1 MKLSGIIGIFRRDKG
16 EKKTPGAA
24 AEAVPEVIGMSA
36 RATECREPMA
46 VSVFNRCVTL
56 LSETVASLP
65 VEHQKRRHGVYERQE
80 SRLQWLLGREPEP
93 GVSAFDYWRQVVR
106 HRIFAGN
113 AFILPIY
120 GPTGE
125 LLALPLLSAGSVFY
139 DYGNASWR
147 VDDHYRN
154 IHGWYTDSEIIHIK
168 GDCPHPDGRTGVG
181 VVDYMR
187 LTLDTTVAGDEET
200 RERFANGGNV
210 RGFLTNP
217 PQTVQGFN
225 KYSDRELKK
234 AAAAKDAF
242 FKSGGRITYIPG
254 NAQFKELMLSSADM
268 QFLES
273 RRYTGEQICQFLNVP
288 PVYAFCSGGAGNY
301 KSAETERS
309 AFLMTIN
316 PLLRQIEAELDRK
329 LFRSTRERVRFDRSQ
344 IFLCDVESRVKWL
357 SDTVAAGLYTIN
369 EARAVENRAPVA
381 GGDEPLAS
389 ANLKTIRSLM
399 AEAPAS
405 GGPDNDNNDNGKGN
419 REEAGEA

>member
-1 MKLSGIIGIFRRDKG
+1 MKLSGFTRIFKREKG
-16 EKKTPGAA
+16 EEKTPGAA
-24 AEAVPEVIGMSA
+24 AEVVPEVIGAPA
-36 RATECREPMA
+36 RDTECREPMA
-46 VSVFNRCVTL
+46 VSAFNRCVTL

-65 VEHQKRRHGVYERQE
+65 VEHQRKRHGVYEAQE
-80 SRLQWLLGREPEP
+80 SRLAWLLGREPEP
-93 GVSAFDYWRQVVR
+93 GVSAFDFWRQVIR
-106 HRIFAGN
+106 HRIFTGN
-113 AFILPIY
+113 AFLFPLY
-120 GPTGE
+120 DANGE
-125 LLALPLLSAGSVFY
+125 LMALPLLSAGSVYY
-139 DYGNASWR
+139 DYGNGCWR
-147 VDDHYRN
+147 IDDQYRG
-154 IHGWYTDSEIIHIK
+154 IHQWATDREIIHIK
-168 GDCPHPDGRTGVG
+168 GDCPAPDGKTGVG
-181 VVDYMR
+181 VVAYMR
-187 LTLDTTVAGDEET
+187 MTLGAAVAGDEET
-200 RERFANGGNV
+200 RDRFANGGNV

-225 KYSDRELKK
+225 KYSDKELKK

-273 RRYTGEQICQFLNVP
+273 RRYTGEQVCQFLNVP

-329 LFRSTRERVRFDRSQ
+329 LFRSARERVRFDRSQ

-369 EARAVENRAPVA
+369 EARAVENRPPVE